1 MTESER
7 AGASEVDAEWR
18 VLPMEAND
26 AVTNMAI
33 DEAISEAVASGDV
46 SPTIRFYRWQPSAVS
61 IGYFQ
66 SLTDEVDREA
76 CHEAGVDYVRRRT
89 GGGAV
94 YHDYD
99 GEVTY
104 SIVAPES
111 YFSRDV
117 EESYAEICARIVD
130 AMDRLGI
137 EAKFSPI
144 NDVVADGRK
153 ISGNAQTRRKDVLLQ
168 HGTVLHAVDPERMFT
183 YLRPDVEKVSD
194 KLVQSVRQ
202 RVTSVEDLRGEGA
215 AIEST
220 YEALRESFT
229 EGRDVTETE
238 LSAPERERA
247 RELRERYESEKWNE
261 RR

>member
-1 MTESER
+1 MTERRGGGGS
-7 AGASEVDAEWR
+7 DAQDEWR
-18 VLPMEAND
+18 VLPLEAND

-33 DEAISEAVASGDV
+33 DEAISEAVASGDAP
-46 SPTIRFYRWQPSAVS
+46 PTIRFYRWQPSAVS

-66 SLTDEVDREA
+66 SLTDEVDLEA
-76 CHEAGVDYVRRRT
+76 CQNVGVDYVRRRT

-104 SIVAPES
+104 SVVAPES

-117 EESYAEICARIVD
+117 EESYEEICDRIVA

-137 EAKFSPI
+137 DAQFSPI

-168 HGTVLHAVDPERMFT
+168 HGTVLHAVDAERMFT

-202 RVTSVEDLRGEGA
+202 RVTSVEDLRGE
-215 AIEST
+215 EST
-220 YEALRESFT
+220 VEETYDALRGAFT
-229 EGRDVTETE
+229 EGRGVEETA
-238 LSAPERERA
+238 LSATERERA
-247 RELRERYESEKWNE
+247 EELTERYESEDWNHQ
-261 RR
+261 R

>member
-1 MTESER
+1 MTDRRGGGGSN
-7 AGASEVDAEWR
+7 AGDEWR
-18 VLPMEAND
+18 VLPLEAND

-33 DEAISEAVASGDV
+33 DEAISEAVASGDAP
-46 SPTIRFYRWQPSAVS
+46 PTLRFYRWHPSAVS

-66 SLTDEVDREA
+66 SLTDEVDLAA
-76 CHEAGVDYVRRRT
+76 CRDTDVDYVRRRT

-94 YHDYD
+94 YHDD
-99 GEVTY
+99 AGEVTY
-104 SIVAPES
+104 SVIAPQEH
-111 YFSRDV
+111 FSRDV

-137 EAKFSPI
+137 DAQFSPI

-153 ISGNAQTRRKDVLLQ
+153 ISGNAQTRRKNVLLQ
-168 HGTVLHAVDPERMFT
+168 HGTVLHAVDPEQMFT

-202 RVTSVEDLRGEGA
+202 RVTSVEDLRVEET

-220 YEALRESFT
+220 YEALRDAFTAGRSVVEST
-229 EGRDVTETE
+229 LSTAERSRAEG
-238 LSAPERERA
+238 LA
-247 RELRERYESEKWNE
+247 ERYESEDWNHQ
-261 RR
+261 R

>member
-1 MTESER
+1 MRDGGDDSTADR
-7 AGASEVDAEWR
+7 DEWR
-18 VLPMEAND
+18 LIPLDAND

-33 DEAISEAVASGDV
+33 DEAVSESVASGQAA
-46 SPTIRFYRWQPSAVS
+46 PTLRFYRWQPSAVS

-66 SLTDEVDREA
+66 SLTDEVDLDACREA
-76 CHEAGVDYVRRRT
+76 EIDYVRRRT

-94 YHDYD
+94 YHDYA

-104 SIVAPES
+104 SLIAPQS

-117 EESYAEICARIVD
+117 EESYAEICAHVVD
-130 AMDRLGI
+130 ALDELGI
-137 EAKFSPI
+137 DAQFSPI

-168 HGTVLHAVDPERMFT
+168 HGTVLHAVEPARMFT

-202 RVTSVEDLRGEGA
+202 RVTSVEDLRGEQT
-215 AIEST
+215 AIETT
-220 YEALRESFT
+220 YEALREAFSDGRAVS
-229 EGRDVTETE
+229 EGE
-238 LSAPERERA
+238 LSKRERSRA
-247 RELRERYESEKWNE
+247 DALCERYQSESWNHQ
-261 RR
+261 R